1 MAINPDAFNKD
12 SLLTKSATNREGDGL
27 SLGDNPQ
34 TYAISHLPSYEISVS
49 EGRVHASDV
58 TKVYTGPNAG
68 VAQGYANPT
77 DVVGHITS
85 TGNKMTITGTAGA
98 ETIELVHHSGALI
111 QIDADGSIFLMPT
124 SRKGF
129 GLHASKGDGV
139 VSSQGRLV
147 IKGTASITLETEGSM
162 EFNVGKNLFMDVGG
176 DYLLSVKGTTNIT
189 SDGAMITEVAKD
201 KMDMIGGIHR
211 TTVAGDQRTQ
221 IAGNQ
226 RTDVGKGIENRA
238 ELNITNDAQK
248 SLISRARESVTLSSS
263 EEFININAFEDITL
277 SAKENVRLIAKED
290 VTVDAT
296 DNAILRSKNSMILG
310 SDQSVYLDATDNIK
324 FISGDQFRIDA
335 GSSFDLYSAGT
346 NIRTQGAA
354 NFHSSAVTD
363 IRGSIVDV
371 QKGGASTQTPQSPE
385 ITSNRE
391 PNNIEIPE
399 APEYPDANT
408 VIDNMTSER
417 EAPDFPFNAK
427 KMSAE
432 EMSRYENEGDTPNP
446 VAKSQASGNQ
456 GAGSPYSQGESAGSL
471 SYSGNQGFDG
481 SSNNARG
488 TGNPYPQPSSLLN
501 AADKLSRHVTIGMFG
516 NLSMCPASQ
525 MGLSRKEIL
534 DNARHLSY
542 NILDPILE
550 KFGSSVLLLPAG
562 AGLRI
567 GNGTSRHYLGKAHD
581 LRAASRD
588 GAETAMIAKW
598 IAENLPFDRLF
609 LEANN
614 YGSIHIHVEAAPEG
628 SQGSK
633 IVWTC
638 QDPKCNSKIDGLN
651 LVYAQQGLKK
661 MGFA

>member
-1 MAINPDAFNKD
+1 MSINPDSFNTD
-12 SLLTKSATNREGDGL
+12 PLLTKSVTNKEADGL
-27 SLGDNPQ
+27 SLGDNPT
-34 TYAISHLPSYEISVS
+34 TYAISEIPSFEVSVS

-58 TKVYTGPNAG
+58 TKTYTGPG
-68 VAQGYANPT
+68 SGTAQGYASPT

-85 TGNKMTITGTAGA
+85 TGSKMTITGTAGA
-98 ETIELVHHSGALI
+98 ETIELIHHSGALI

-129 GLHASKGDGV
+129 GLHAGKGDGL

-176 DYLLSVKGTTNIT
+176 DYLLSVKGTTTIS
-189 SDGAMITEVAKD
+189 SDGAMTTEVAKD
-201 KMDMIGGIHR
+201 KMDMIGGVHR
-211 TTVAGDQRTQ
+211 VTVAGDQRTQ
-221 IAGNQ
+221 IAGDQ
-226 RTDVGKGIENRA
+226 RTDVGKGIDNRA

-263 EEFININAFEDITL
+263 QEFVNINAFEDVTV

-290 VTVDAT
+290 VTIDAT
-296 DNAILRSKNSMILG
+296 DNAIFRSKNSMILG
-310 SDQSVYLDATDNIK
+310 SDQSFYLDAADNIK
-324 FISGDQFRIDA
+324 MISGDQFRVDA
-335 GSSFDLYSAGT
+335 GSSFDLYSSGT
-346 NIRTQGAA
+346 NIKTQGAA
-354 NFHSSAVTD
+354 NFHSSSATD

-371 QKGGASTQTPQSPE
+371 QKGNPSTQTPQSPE

-391 PNNIEIPE
+391 PNDIEIPE

-408 VIDNMTSER
+408 VIDHMTTER
-417 EAPDFPFNAK
+417 LAPDFPFNAK

-446 VAKSQASGNQ
+446 EAKSQADGNQ
-456 GAGSPYSQGESAGSL
+456 GAGSPYSQGSSAGSL
-471 SYSGNQGFDG
+471 SYSGNQGYDG
-481 SSNNARG
+481 SSNNTRG
-488 TGNPYPQPSSLLN
+488 SENPYPAPSSFLN
-501 AADKLSRHVTIGMFG
+501 ASDKLSRHVTIGMFG

-534 DNARHLSY
+534 ENARHLAY
-542 NILDPILE
+542 NILDPVLE
-550 KFGSSVLLLPAG
+550 QFGSRVQLNPAG

-581 LRAASRD
+581 LRASSRD

-614 YGSIHIHVEAAPEG
+614 YGSIHIHVEAAPPG
-628 SQGSK
+628 TPGAK

-651 LVYAQQGLKK
+651 LAYAQQGLKK